1 MHAVERGHKWCKTNI
16 MSIVLTLT
24 LIATTKTSNCPTT
37 LPSGNKTPQSQSA
50 ESRSESQ
57 VGSVSSSL
65 NLSLEGLSPNSNA
78 SSLLNQTTSPKE
90 KKSKK
95 KKVLRIDEMRLELKL
110 LKVLNG
116 DGAINQF
123 E

>member
-95 KKVLRIDEMRLELKL
+95 KKVNDAFSIFNEYKYLE
-110 LKVLNG
+110 
-116 DGAINQF
+116 F
-123 E
+123 S

>member
-16 MSIVLTLT
+16 MSNVLTLT

-95 KKVLRIDEMRLELKL
+95 KKVNDAFSIFNEYKYLEFYS
-110 LKVLNG
+110 
-116 DGAINQF
+116 IS
-123 E
+123 